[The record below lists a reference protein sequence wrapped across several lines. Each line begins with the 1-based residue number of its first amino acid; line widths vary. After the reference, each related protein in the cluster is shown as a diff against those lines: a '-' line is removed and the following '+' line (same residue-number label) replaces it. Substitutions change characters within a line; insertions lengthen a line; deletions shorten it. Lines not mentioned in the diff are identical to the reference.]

1 MCLEKKLIFN
11 FFKFFSF
18 FLFSLSPSMKQ
29 KKKIKTQLMEMED
42 VSQAYMDF
50 TITEEVYGATN
61 TIELVPGG
69 NDMDVDNS
77 NVREYVQALVKY
89 HMLDSIKDQLS
100 EFLQGKHFFCFVLAL
115 HIFSL
120 CSLPAL
126 YTLAFSL
133 FILPP
138 PSMQHAHLRLTF
150 FFSFSF
156 SFSLSLFLFPSLFPL
171 YFPFYFPLF
180 FFFFFFFFFRFL

>member
-1 MCLEKKLIFN
+1 MKKN
-11 FFKFFSF
+11 
-18 FLFSLSPSMKQ
+18 
-29 KKKIKTQLMEMED
+29 KIQTQLMEMED

-100 EFLQGKHFFCFVLAL
+100 EFLQGKTFVVVVVVVVVVVCIALASCIFFLCSLSAL
-115 HIFSL
+115 SLLSL
-120 CSLPAL
+120 CSLSAL
-126 YTLAFSL
+126 SLHYTLCFL
-133 FILPP
+133 
-138 PSMQHAHLRLTF
+138 
-150 FFSFSF
+150 SFCNHH
-156 SFSLSLFLFPSLFPL
+156 
-171 YFPFYFPLF
+171 
-180 FFFFFFFFFRFL
+180 

>member
-1 MCLEKKLIFN
+1 
-11 FFKFFSF
+11 
-18 FLFSLSPSMKQ
+18 
-29 KKKIKTQLMEMED
+29 MEMED

-100 EFLQGKHFFCFVLAL
+100 EFLQGKTFVVVVVCIALASC
-115 HIFSL
+115 IFSLCSLSLLSLCSLSALSLLSL

-126 YTLAFSL
+126 YTLLSFFL
-133 FILPP
+133 QPP
-138 PSMQHAHLRLTF
+138 LMQHAYLRLTF
-150 FFSFSF
+150 
-156 SFSLSLFLFPSLFPL
+156 
-171 YFPFYFPLF
+171 LF
-180 FFFFFFFFFRFL
+180 FFFFFFFLFRFL

>member
-1 MCLEKKLIFN
+1 
-11 FFKFFSF
+11 
-18 FLFSLSPSMKQ
+18 MKQ

-100 EFLQGKHFFCFVLAL
+100 EFLQGKPLFLFLCLL
-115 HIFSL
+115 CTFSL
-120 CSLPAL
+120 SALSLH
-126 YTLAFSL
+126 YTLL
-133 FILPP
+133 
-138 PSMQHAHLRLTF
+138 
-150 FFSFSF
+150 
-156 SFSLSLFLFPSLFPL
+156 LSLFLFCHHHQCSMHI
-171 YFPFYFPLF
+171 
-180 FFFFFFFFFRFL
+180 

>member
-1 MCLEKKLIFN
+1 
-11 FFKFFSF
+11 
-18 FLFSLSPSMKQ
+18 
-29 KKKIKTQLMEMED
+29 MEMED

-100 EFLQGKHFFCFVLAL
+100 EFLQGKTFVVVVVCIALASC
-115 HIFSL
+115 IFSL
-120 CSLPAL
+120 CSL
-126 YTLAFSL
+126 SL
-133 FILPP
+133 L
-138 PSMQHAHLRLTF
+138 SLC
-150 FFSFSF
+150 
-156 SFSLSLFLFPSLFPL
+156 SLSALSLLSPCIIHFAFFLFATTINAACISETDISFFLLLLLLPL
-171 YFPFYFPLF
+171 QVFMMSFHNLCYPFLIIV
-180 FFFFFFFFFRFL
+180 RLN

>member
-1 MCLEKKLIFN
+1 
-11 FFKFFSF
+11 
-18 FLFSLSPSMKQ
+18 MKQ

-100 EFLQGKHFFCFVLAL
+100 EFLQGKPLFVFVLAL

-120 CSLPAL
+120 CSLPA
-126 YTLAFSL
+126 